1 MQEDHVTMGWSAA
14 RKLRTEG
21 DGLAAVLAIEV
32 VTAARALRDVQTHR
46 SIANPN
52 SGFRAQLRRWET
64 ALQRARAARGLP
76 PLRRAAASAVTSR
89 TTVCSE
95 VVHVAMSVSSAPR

>member
-1 MQEDHVTMGWSAA
+1 MAGVSRSASV
-14 RKLRTEG
+14 
-21 DGLAAVLAIEV
+21 VLAYLMWREGI
-32 VTAARALRDVQTHR
+32 TAARALRDVQTHR

-76 PLRRAAASAVTSR
+76 PLRRADESLVER
-89 TTVCSE
+89 FPE
-95 VVHVAMSVSSAPR
+95 LGEIEKLF